1 MCIIQKYKGKKVY
14 LNGDPKGKERIVI
27 DVGICSINGG
37 TYCIKIGEYWYPI
50 YSIVLENTL
59 MELSIIGT
67 RDITSLSLLTNMD
80 RYLIGVRETADME
93 CVIDTK

>member
-1 MCIIQKYKGKKVY
+1 MMSINDALLESSGRRIIGQIITWGASTASVYNLEEQGNELCIIQKYKGKKVY

-50 YSIVLENTL
+50 YSIVL
-59 MELSIIGT
+59 I
-67 RDITSLSLLTNMD
+67 
-80 RYLIGVRETADME
+80 
-93 CVIDTK
+93 